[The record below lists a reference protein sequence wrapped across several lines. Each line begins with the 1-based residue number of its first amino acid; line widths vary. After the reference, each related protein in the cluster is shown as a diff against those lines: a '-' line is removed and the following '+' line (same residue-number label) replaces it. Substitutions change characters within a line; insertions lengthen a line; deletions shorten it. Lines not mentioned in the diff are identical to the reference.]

1 MKIALGTDHR
11 GLDAGRTLLTHLQQ
25 RGHEVTVLGECGG
38 DSCDYPDNAYL
49 VGTAIGSG
57 KAERGV
63 LVCGTGIGMS
73 IAANKVHGVRAALA
87 HDETTAEISRRH
99 NDSNVLC
106 LSGDDTAIADVPR
119 IVDAWLETPF
129 DGGRHDRRVRK
140 IMAIERGE
148 NPAQTVSDAAPA

>member
-25 RGHEVTVLGECGG
+25 GGHEVTVLGECGG

-49 VGTAIGSG
+49 VGTAVGSG

-87 HDETTAEISRRH
+87 HNESTAEISRRH

-119 IVDAWLETPF
+119 IVDAWLQTPF